1 MESRKPNARLPQ
13 EGAARVVARVL
24 AGAGVAKG
32 RMGKE
37 LAVGK
42 VVRCS
47 CGVEMRGRTEDELI
61 RRVQAH
67 ARDVHDLA
75 LSEEQVRAMMEIDQ

>member
-1 MESRKPNARLPQ
+1 
-13 EGAARVVARVL
+13 
-24 AGAGVAKG
+24 
-32 RMGKE
+32 
-37 LAVGK
+37 
-42 VVRCS
+42 
-47 CGVEMRGRTEDELI
+47 MRGRTEDELI